1 MADQHD
7 TTGMMLGE
15 IKGQMRELIHNVN
28 NMATKLDALTR
39 EVVSNSSLPG
49 KVKEL
54 DERVTVLEGDKNKR
68 DGASGMVANIMK
80 SPAIGWLVGAAVS
93 AWAILTGKVHP

>member
-1 MADQHD
+1 MGEQVD

-39 EVVSNSSLPG
+39 EVVSNSDLPG

-54 DERVTVLEGDKNKR
+54 DGRVTVLEGDKNKR
-68 DGASGMVANIMK
+68 DGASGVVATVMK